1 MTRKEFFES
10 VLGFFSI
17 LIGSSIMKPF
27 KGFADIFLSDIDDF
41 KDILFLAL
49 SKGGEI
55 SEIFIENTL
64 SRNYT
69 IRNGVFE
76 TLRISQDE
84 GCGIRVI
91 KGDKYGYAYTQNL
104 SRNHLIETA
113 KVASEI
119 SEDKKI
125 AKIKY
130 SERESFSKKTVLPFK
145 IPLDEVPDDEKIK
158 FLKEIHESAFSFSNK
173 IKTVSVSYDEKIRRI
188 KVINSEGV
196 HIIDLQPVFMVRA
209 GVVIEG
215 NGKRASGRK
224 REGKNGGFELLK
236 EINPSEFAK
245 RAVKQA
251 EKILKAKE
259 SPAGKMPIVIEK
271 GWGGVL
277 FHEAVGHGLE
287 GDAVSENASYYSGK
301 MGQSVASSL
310 VTLVDDGTLENA
322 RGSFNFDD
330 EGTSSQY
337 TVLINKGKLVMFM
350 TDTISSRKLGLEKTG
365 NGRRESYRYPPLV
378 RMRNTYIL
386 PGESEPEDVIKST
399 QKGIYCK
406 DFGGG
411 QVDITSGNF
420 TFSVTE
426 AYMIEKGELTYPLKG
441 VTIIGNGP
449 EALKNI
455 DMVAKDFGYGPGTCG
470 KGQWVP
476 VANGQPTL
484 RIKEITVGGQR

>member
-1 MTRKEFFES
+1 MTRKEFLKKFT
-10 VLGFFSI
+10 GFFAI
-17 LIGSSIMKPF
+17 LIGGSVIKPF
-27 KGFADIFLSDIDDF
+27 KIFAEAFSSEIDDF
-41 KDILFLAL
+41 EYILSLAL
-49 SKGGEI
+49 SKGGDI

-91 KGDKYGYAYTQNL
+91 KDDKYGYAYTQNL
-104 SRNHLIETA
+104 SKDSLIETA
-113 KVASEI
+113 KIAGEIAEARGVAGV
-119 SEDKKI
+119 K
-125 AKIKY
+125 
-130 SERESFSKKTVLPFK
+130 FSKKEKSTEHNVLPFK

-158 FLKEIHESAFSFSNK
+158 ILKEIHESAFSFSNK
-173 IKTVSVSYDEKIRRI
+173 IKTVSVGYSETIRRI
-188 KVINSEGV
+188 KVVNSEGI
-196 HIIDLQPVFMVRA
+196 HIIDLQPVFVIRA
-209 GVVIEG
+209 GVVVEE
-215 NGKRASGRK
+215 NGQRASGRK
-224 REGKNGGFELLK
+224 RQGKNGGFELLK

-245 RAVKQA
+245 RAVEQA
-251 EKILKAKE
+251 EAILKAKE
-259 SPAGKMPIVIEK
+259 APAGEMPIVIEK

-301 MGQSVASSL
+301 MGQVVASPL
-310 VTLVDDGTLENA
+310 VTLVDDGTLRNA

-330 EGTSSQY
+330 EGTPSQY
-337 TVLINKGKLVMFM
+337 TVLIDKGKLIMFM
-350 TDTISSRKLGLEKTG
+350 TDIMNAKKLGLERTG

-386 PGESEPEDVIKST
+386 PGDAEPGDVIKST
-399 QKGIYCK
+399 SKGIYCK

-411 QVDITSGNF
+411 QVDTTSGNF

-426 AYMIEKGELTYPLKG
+426 AYMIEKGEITYPLKG

-476 VANGQPTL
+476 VTSGQPTL
-484 RIKEITVGGQR
+484 RIKKITVGGQR